1 MKSLLTHWFLPHYTN
16 NHRPKLLQPI
26 GLAVVIAV
34 FLLTQSSLRLFL
46 LAPRL
51 PGGFVLGYASSISP
65 EQVVELTNME
75 RSKLGLPPLSGNAQL
90 SQAALAKANHMFAN
104 DYWAHVAPDGTTPWS
119 FIKAAGYAY
128 SVAGENL
135 ARDFN
140 DTPSMVQAWMNS
152 ETHKTNIVHQ
162 KYSQIGVAVVNGKLQ
177 GVETTLVVQ
186 LFGVPTGAVARTT
199 TEAAISTAPIP
210 VPDPEPVV
218 LEVAALEPAAEPMA
232 VEEPVTTT
240 NQTPLPVIN
249 EVTLDTR
256 QPGIEASKYISPLTI
271 TKVIGTGLIV
281 LLVLVLTY
289 DSIMISKKKLPRQV
303 GNNWAHIG
311 FFGIILLIIVVM
323 TQGKVI

>member
-1 MKSLLTHWFLPHYTN
+1 
-16 NHRPKLLQPI
+16 LLQPI

-34 FLLTQSSLRLFL
+34 FLLTQASMRLIL

-75 RSKLGLPPLSGNAQL
+75 RSKAGLPPLSGNAQL

-140 DTPSMVQAWMNS
+140 DTASMVQAWMNS

-199 TEAAISTAPIP
+199 TEAAISTAPAP
-210 VPDPEPVV
+210 APEPVV
-218 LEVAALEPAAEPMA
+218 LEVAALEPAAEPIA
-232 VEEPVTTT
+232 VEEPAVAVE
-240 NQTPLPVIN
+240 QTPLPVMN
-249 EVTLDTR
+249 QVTLGTR
-256 QPGIEASKYISPLTI
+256 QPGVESSKFISPLSI
-271 TKVIGTGLIV
+271 TKAIGTALIV
-281 LLVLVLTY
+281 LLVLVLSY
-289 DSIMISKKKLPRQV
+289 DSIMISKKKLPRRV

-311 FFGIILLIIVVM
+311 FFGVVLLIIVVM
-323 TQGKVI
+323 TQGKVL